1 MKSPYRPEGSDSRR
15 NRRGLEPEQPDLFAA
30 RGVPPPSPTP
40 LDAPIAPDL
49 ETHGL
54 DDATLIARLPLAGLS
69 EAPVLATEAARRRL
83 SAAIPPLEEL
93 CSRFKGFGLHHP
105 IPEQTAA
112 LNAFAAIGGHAA
124 AASVSRLIETS
135 AIQGPGLILALS
147 IAARLGARLAPE
159 ALLAA
164 LLHNAPEARTAAC
177 DCVRGGPATAVPLLI
192 ELLDDLHPT
201 VALAAARALGRLGRE
216 EVRPRLLVA
225 LAAAPTPALI
235 EALTPIADETVIVRL
250 GRTARTRKDL
260 MPAVLTALEDM
271 EEPRAERVAAA
282 IRGWEVS
289 SGDGPV

>member
-1 MKSPYRPEGSDSRR
+1 M
-15 NRRGLEPEQPDLFAA
+15 EPEQPDLFAM
-30 RGVPPPSPTP
+30 RGMPPPSPTP
-40 LDAPIAPDL
+40 MDAPIVPDL
-49 ETHGL
+49 ETHAL

-69 EAPVLATEAARRRL
+69 EAPALAAEAARRGL

-93 CSRFKGFGLHHP
+93 CRRFKGFGLHHP

-124 AASVSRLIETS
+124 GAAVSRLIETF

-159 ALLAA
+159 TLLAA
-164 LLHNAPEARTAAC
+164 LRHNVPEARAAAC
-177 DCVRGGPATAVPLLI
+177 DCVWGGPTTAVPLLI

-201 VALAAARALGRLGRE
+201 VSLAAARALGRLGRE

-225 LAAAPTPALI
+225 LSADPTPALI
-235 EALTPIADETVIVRL
+235 AALTPIADETVIVRL
-250 GRTARTRKDL
+250 GRTARTHKDL
-260 MPAVLTALEDM
+260 MPAVLAALEDM

-282 IRGWEVS
+282 IRGWELS
-289 SGDGPV
+289 SGGGPV